1 MPGHSV
7 QVMDAAGAAEPLPK
21 FWARAGEAWEAA
33 AAAAHAPG
41 GRTVAVVA
49 HSAIVSAMLCRCL
62 GLGAECL
69 SLFRSAPGR
78 SAASLRAGCARST
91 APRVGCMCNHCLGL
105 RAERNYGQQPA
116 ALPPCP

>member
-1 MPGHSV
+1 
-7 QVMDAAGAAEPLPK
+7 MDAEGAAEPLPK

-49 HSAIVSAMLCRCL
+49 HSAIISAMLCRCL
-62 GLGAECL
+62 GLGAERL

-78 SAASLRAGCARST
+78 RAAPSFQGFRVCSVIDPYLCPAVPLPGPGRGAPVAVPLGSGEAR
-91 APRVGCMCNHCLGL
+91 
-105 RAERNYGQQPA
+105 
-116 ALPPCP
+116 CPIFPGF

>member
-1 MPGHSV
+1 MASGPV
-7 QVMDAAGAAEPLPK
+7 QVMDAEGAAEPLPK

-49 HSAIVSAMLCRCL
+49 HSAIISAMLCRCL
-62 GLGAECL
+62 GLGAERL

-78 SAASLRAGCARST
+78 RDALLS
-91 APRVGCMCNHCLGL
+91 RVLGFDWD
-105 RAERNYGQQPA
+105 
-116 ALPPCP
+116 